1 MIIEIINKIKYNYKL
16 WKIKRYPDILF
27 EKIEFQNNMPRLQI
41 CRQASMVRF
50 GIKIEDKRGFAFL
63 VLVGEVEKFNESFKK
78 TKYYEKA
85 QKLEIDSLKYV
96 ILTNSD
102 PSNLNKVYFD
112 IFKQVFGYPKDKEYS
127 TELTIFK

>member
-1 MIIEIINKIKYNYKL
+1 MILATIKKIKYNYKL
-16 WKIKRYPDILF
+16 WKIKRNPDILF

-50 GIKIEDKRGFAFL
+50 GVKIEDERGFAFL
-63 VLVGEVEKFNESFKK
+63 VLVGDVEKFNEAFKK
-78 TKYYEKA
+78 TKYYGKA
-85 QKLEIDSLKYV
+85 QKLEVDALKYV

-102 PSNLNKVYFD
+102 PSNLNKIYFD
-112 IFKQVFGYPKDKEYS
+112 MFEQVFGYPKDKEYS